1 MYQKYWYMM
10 VRVPKYSGTHSSV
23 YQNTYYFRI
32 SSVYKFVYQFFNT
45 YCTVYQKVCVFFGT
59 RCNMYHFFG
68 TRAPVYQKY
77 PCTKIFWYIS
87 LLFLVHHQYVLKF
100 WYILWY
106 IFWFL
111 VHGDFVT
118 IYLQIHE
125 FLWKWIDNLPNRGTP
140 VRTYWKPNSF
150 QNLGAMSAPNSWILQ
165 DLSWCRAPLWCMSR
179 SI

>member
-1 MYQKYWYMM
+1 M
-10 VRVPKYSGTHSSV
+10 
-23 YQNTYYFRI
+23 
-32 SSVYKFVYQFFNT
+32 YKFVYQFFYT
-45 YCTVYQKVCVFFGT
+45 YCTVYQKVCLFFGT

-125 FLWKWIDNLPNRGTP
+125 FLSKWIDTNPGTCTP
-140 VRTYWKPNSF
+140 VRMCWQPDSI
-150 QNLGAMSAPNSWILQ
+150 QNLGGAMSAPNSCNSPRPCLRG
-165 DLSWCRAPLWCMSR
+165 SWCRAPLWWRSR
-179 SI
+179 SL